1 MTAALCIAGGI
12 CLQLL
17 EQAGISVL
25 SRIRSIG
32 PVNDRGQL
40 LSSTA
45 DKPFPVVDEAQG
57 EAMAQ
62 AILEAKAAGD
72 SLGRRHRMSDPGRAR
87 RGRRPVFDGWSP
99 GSAPPC
105 SASPL

>member
-1 MTAALCIAGGI
+1 MKYGRIEPGGGPFSRADDGPALCIAGGI

-62 AILEAKAAGD
+62 AILEAKAAATAWAASSNVGFW
-72 SLGRRHRMSDPGRAR
+72 ACR
-87 RGRRPVFDGWSP
+87 RGRRPAF
-99 GSAPPC
+99 
-105 SASPL
+105 